1 MSNSARILNLRQQAI
16 EKLRESTMLFE
27 QAYEVLAAG
36 KPAEAGKLRDVARS
50 KRAASARIM
59 AEAAKLVEDSTP
71 PSKPK

>member
-1 MSNSARILNLRQQAI
+1 
-16 EKLRESTMLFE
+16 MLFE